1 MVVSQRVD
9 FNTTLMRQW
18 ELQRAKDRHC
28 GPQDHL
34 LTSRTPLLGHFELL
48 LESLHLLCI
57 RILHWLQHF
66 TNTIF
71 LTLERNLAIWCTQA
85 GAFAI
90 HINPTPASLLLPVIL
105 ILPCSTTLES
115 LKSEIFELSGIFLS
129 NLSHYIQCFVSLRH
143 YNFYSNQAK
152 HWISLLFII
161 FSCKLWP
168 F

>member
-1 MVVSQRVD
+1 M
-9 FNTTLMRQW
+9 MREW

-28 GPQDHL
+28 GLQGHL
-34 LTSRTPLLGHFELL
+34 STSRTPLLGHFELL
-48 LESLHLLCI
+48 LESLLLLCI

-71 LTLERNLAIWCTQA
+71 LPLERNLAIWCTHASSQDMRMRL
-85 GAFAI
+85 AFAI
-90 HINPTPASLLLPVIL
+90 HINPTPASLLPPVIL
-105 ILPCSTTLES
+105 ILPCSTTLGS
-115 LKSEIFELSGIFLS
+115 LKSEIFELPGIFLS